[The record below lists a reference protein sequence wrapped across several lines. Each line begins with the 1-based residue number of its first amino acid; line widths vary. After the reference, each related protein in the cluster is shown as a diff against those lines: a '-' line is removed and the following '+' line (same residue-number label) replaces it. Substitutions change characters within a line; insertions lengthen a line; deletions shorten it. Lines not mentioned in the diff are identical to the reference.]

1 MTPENKDTQSAAP
14 GDAEAALRECDA
26 NLHAFFSSM
35 ADIVLA
41 VARDGRLLFAN
52 AAAAR
57 LLGYAPDELGAMHLL
72 DLHPADGR
80 GEAGEIFAAMLNGG
94 RTSAFLTLARK
105 DGGLVPVETRA
116 WLGRWNGEA
125 CLFGIARNLSAEQ
138 EAQQR
143 FERLFLNSP
152 ALMALS
158 TLPEQRFVDVND
170 VFLKTLG
177 YARAELI
184 GKTVAELGVFPQ
196 AEQQAAL
203 AVKLQA
209 EGRLA
214 GVSLQVRRKDGA
226 VLDGL
231 FSAEVIDIHG
241 RPHFLTTMTDITARK
256 RAEEALQASE
266 ALLAGLLA
274 SMPDII
280 FFKDPAGVY
289 LGCNPEFARL
299 VGRDVPGVVGS
310 TDHDL
315 FGAETADF
323 FRAQDHLMMDR
334 GVPRHNEEWI
344 QYPDGA
350 RVLIDTL
357 KAPLRD
363 TGGQVIGLLG
373 VSRDI
378 TARRQA
384 EEALRMSEAR
394 LREVLENSQDASY
407 KRDLRSNAY
416 AYLSPVFT
424 RISGYTRDELHE
436 LPMDAVLGLIHPDDL
451 AEVQRVIAA
460 SMAGMAHDLEYRF
473 KTKAG
478 PYRWIQDRFT
488 IMCGEGGN
496 PSAMIGSVR
505 DVTVRRQAEEALQM
519 SEAILAKSQQISH
532 TGSWVLDDATRELWW
547 SDETFRIFG
556 YAPGAVRPTMELFSQ
571 CVHPEDRAP
580 LQEAITEAWT
590 RHSSMGVDHRI
601 ILPDGSERVVHEQA
615 DMAYDAAG
623 CPEKW
628 VGVVQDI
635 TVRRQVEDALRRSA
649 VDLHSLSVR
658 LLAVREEERTAI
670 SRELHDSLGQH
681 LTSFQVELMWMD
693 RHLQTARPP
702 DLVELYD
709 RIVALEPLVERLTEQ
724 TQAIC
729 ASLRSSVLDE
739 LGLAAA
745 IEWQAQDTAKRTGL
759 VCTLSLPG
767 HVTMEKDVA
776 LALFRI
782 MQESLTNVV
791 RHAQATHVSLSLH
804 AVAGAWE
811 LEVRDDGRG
820 FAPGAISGLGAIGLL
835 GMRERAS
842 VFGGTVDF
850 LGGPG
855 QGATVRVRM
864 PLGANGAEPGARP

>member
-1 MTPENKDTQSAAP
+1 MTPENKDTQSATP

-52 AAAAR
+52 AAATR

-143 FERLFLNSP
+143 FERLFRNSP
-152 ALMALS
+152 ALMAFS
-158 TLPEQRFVDVND
+158 SLPDQRFVDVND
-170 VFLKTLG
+170 AFLKTLG
-177 YARAELI
+177 YARAEVI
-184 GKTVAELGVFPQ
+184 GKTVAELGSFPQ

-256 RAEEALQASE
+256 QAEEVLRE
-266 ALLAGLLA
+266 KTALLTGLLA
-274 SMPDII
+274 SIPDII
-280 FFKDPAGVY
+280 FFKNPAGVY
-289 LGCNPEFARL
+289 LGCNSEFARL
-299 VGRDVPGVVGS
+299 VGRDVPGVVGAS
-310 TDHDL
+310 DHDL

-323 FRAQDHLMMDR
+323 FRAQDRLMMDR

-350 RVLIDTL
+350 RILIDTL

-363 TGGQVIGLLG
+363 ADGQVIGLLG

-378 TARRQA
+378 TARKQAEEALQASEARYQALFDWASDGILILSCGGGILSANESFARMHGFSRQEILGMRLEDLNTPASLRQIPGWIRRVLAGEILMVEVDHYHKDGHVFRLEVSASSVESGKDVFIQCFHRDITARRQA
-384 EEALRMSEAR
+384 EAALRMSEAR

-407 KRDLRSNAY
+407 KRDLQSSAY
-416 AYLSPVFT
+416 AYLSPTFAG
-424 RISGYTRDELHE
+424 ISGYTPDEMNG

-460 SMAGMAHDLEYRF
+460 SMVGAAGAANGVEYRF

-488 IMCGEGGN
+488 IMPGADGK
-496 PSAMIGSVR
+496 PLAMIGSVR
-505 DVTVRRQAEEALQM
+505 D
-519 SEAILAKSQQISH
+519 
-532 TGSWVLDDATRELWW
+532 
-547 SDETFRIFG
+547 
-556 YAPGAVRPTMELFSQ
+556 
-571 CVHPEDRAP
+571 
-580 LQEAITEAWT
+580 ITA
-590 RHSSMGVDHRI
+590 
-601 ILPDGSERVVHEQA
+601 
-615 DMAYDAAG
+615 
-623 CPEKW
+623 
-628 VGVVQDI
+628 
-635 TVRRQVEDALRRSA
+635 RRQVEDALRKSA
-649 VDLHSLSVR
+649 ADLHALSAR
-658 LLAVREEERTAI
+658 LQAVREEERTAI

-702 DLVELYD
+702 DLGELYD

-729 ASLRSSVLDE
+729 SSLRSSVLDE

-759 VCTLSLPG
+759 VCTVSLPCD
-767 HVTMEKDVA
+767 VALEKDVA

-782 MQESLTNVV
+782 MQEALTNVV
-791 RHAQATHVSLSLH
+791 RHAQATHVAVSLH
-804 AVAGAWE
+804 AAAGALE
-811 LEVRDDGRG
+811 LEIRDDGRG
-820 FAPGAISGLGAIGLL
+820 FAPGTISGPGAIGLL
-835 GMRERAS
+835 GMRERAG

-864 PLGANGAEPGARP
+864 PVGVKGAGP